1 MQPYHLNTR
10 QKRIHI
16 RNMICQSCCKVV
28 KWELE
33 KSGFVLVHKVDIGWA
48 DISYNEGVFDQNLIN
63 EILKFN
69 GFELIEGKDDIL
81 VEKIKSAIIRLIFF
95 GNNTNSLIRNSDY
108 LSQALDEPYL
118 HLSKVFS
125 KVTGQTLEKYIIII
139 KIEKVKE
146 LISYDEMSLSEI
158 SYQLGYSSVAHL
170 SSQFKQ
176 ITGFTV
182 QEYKKSYHPRTTL

>member
-1 MQPYHLNTR
+1 
-10 QKRIHI
+10 
-16 RNMICQSCCKVV
+16 MICQSCCKVV

-95 GNNTNSLIRNSDY
+95 GHNTNSLIS
-108 LSQALDEPYL
+108 
-118 HLSKVFS
+118 
-125 KVTGQTLEKYIIII
+125 
-139 KIEKVKE
+139 
-146 LISYDEMSLSEI
+146 
-158 SYQLGYSSVAHL
+158 
-170 SSQFKQ
+170 
-176 ITGFTV
+176 
-182 QEYKKSYHPRTTL
+182 